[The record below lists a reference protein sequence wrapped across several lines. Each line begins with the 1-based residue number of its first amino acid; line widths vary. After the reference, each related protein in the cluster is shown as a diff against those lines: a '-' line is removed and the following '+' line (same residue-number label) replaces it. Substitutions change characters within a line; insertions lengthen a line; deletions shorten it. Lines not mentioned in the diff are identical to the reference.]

1 MKSNRRRSTKTIRFF
16 VSLAVAS
23 SLVAAFGCAPKT
35 IKLYESVP
43 AARAR
48 GDVVRYAMT
57 LLGKPYRNAAKG
69 PDAFDCSGFVY
80 YVYGRF
86 DVMLPIST
94 EGLSR
99 VGHEVPQSDV
109 TVGDLVMFRIKREYH
124 VGIMINGLEF
134 IHASKSRGV
143 TIDNLDGRYWK
154 RNLSHFRRVL

>member
-1 MKSNRRRSTKTIRFF
+1 M
-16 VSLAVAS
+16 SLAVAS

-69 PDAFDCSGFVY
+69 PDAFDCS
-80 YVYGRF
+80 
-86 DVMLPIST
+86 
-94 EGLSR
+94 GLSR